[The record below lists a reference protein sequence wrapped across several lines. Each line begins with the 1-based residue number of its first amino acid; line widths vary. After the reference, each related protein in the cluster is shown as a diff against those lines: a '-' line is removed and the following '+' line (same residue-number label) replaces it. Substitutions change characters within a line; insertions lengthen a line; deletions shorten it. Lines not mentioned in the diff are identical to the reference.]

1 MGDEPLVVPR
11 SRRGMPTHP
20 DRRPVLVAG
29 ASAGI
34 GAAVAEELATGPSAH
49 PVAVA
54 ARRVE
59 RCEEVV
65 AAIRDAGG
73 EAIAVALDVTDTAS
87 VEACRKT
94 VEETFGPIEAVIV
107 NAGGMSPGRSWEMT
121 TETFAADLDT
131 NVLGAQRLVRALVP
145 GMIERRRGDVVFIS
159 SDVVPNPRPLLS
171 SYVAAKFGL
180 EGFAR
185 VLQMELEGT
194 GVRASVLRPGPT
206 ASEIANTWELDVAIE
221 VAEVGARF
229 GQMRHWA
236 QLDAGAIAR
245 TVAHLVD
252 APRGTHIPLVEVAP
266 EAPLP
271 KGAASPEDT
280 SPEPAS
286 PEAGS

>member
-1 MGDEPLVVPR
+1 MVDVPLAVPR
-11 SRRGMPTHP
+11 SRRAMPEHP

-34 GAAVAEELATGPSAH
+34 GAEIARTFGAGGH

-54 ARRVE
+54 ARRLE
-59 RCEEVV
+59 RCEEIVSS
-65 AAIRDAGG
+65 IRQAGG
-73 EAIAVALDVTDTAS
+73 EAIAVALDVTDSAS

-94 VEETFGPIEAVIV
+94 VEAALGPVEVVVV
-107 NAGGMSPGRSWEMT
+107 NAGGMSPGRSWDLP

-131 NVLGAQRLVRALVP
+131 NVLGAQRLVRTFVP
-145 GMIERRRGDVVFIS
+145 AMIERQRGDIVFIS

-171 SYVAAKFGL
+171 SYVAAKYGL

-185 VLQMELEGT
+185 VVQMELEGT

-206 ASEIANTWELDVAIE
+206 TSDIASTWEMSIAIE
-221 VAEVGARF
+221 VAEVGAKF

-236 QLDAGAIAR
+236 QLDADAIAR
-245 TVAHLVD
+245 TVAHIVD
-252 APRGTHIPLVEVAP
+252 APRGIHIPLVEVAP

-271 KGAASPEDT
+271 KPGKET
-280 SPEPAS
+280 T
-286 PEAGS
+286 